1 MSLWIH
7 CKRFDYHSS
16 LFHPPA
22 HLLVLE
28 ILSFIRLF
36 TFVYFSE
43 LPSFSSAF
51 APAQR
56 IIGSADHRISGSADQ
71 RISGSVDQWIRGSSD
86 QWISGSSDQ
95 RISGSADQR
104 ISGSADQRIGGSA
117 DRRISGSADHRI
129 GGSADQRIKRI
140 SGSSD
145 QRIRQPHDH
154 KSNSGHCC
162 CTTVK
167 LHELCYPVWQVSN
180 IEKVLIPLIDAQVSQ
195 LTSDQ

>member
-71 RISGSVDQWIRGSSD
+71 RISGSVDQRIIGSV
-86 QWISGSSDQ
+86 DQ
-95 RISGSADQR
+95 RIIGSADQR

-117 DRRISGSADHRI
+117 DQRIGGSSDQRISGSADQ
-129 GGSADQRIKRI
+129 ADQRII
-140 SGSSD
+140 GSAD

-180 IEKVLIPLIDAQVSQ
+180 VEKVLIPLIDAQVSQ